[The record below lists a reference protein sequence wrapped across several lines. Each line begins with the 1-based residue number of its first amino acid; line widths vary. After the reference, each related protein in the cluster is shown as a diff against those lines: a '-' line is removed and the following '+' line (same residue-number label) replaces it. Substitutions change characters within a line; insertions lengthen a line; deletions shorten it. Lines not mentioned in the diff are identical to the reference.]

1 MKKNILVISFITIT
15 SVIICLAQSNDFH
28 IARDWGASIQSV
40 RLSIS
45 VTNNVIAV
53 GAEMPISAEIEN
65 SSSNIIYM
73 GESRPETDF
82 RATLTGGTGK
92 VYTLTPPDAVST
104 YNTLRP
110 LNRGASASWTIH
122 VGVNRYYA
130 PPGLIPTNK
139 NIEPGT
145 YTLNVARTFIE
156 KDRAYKLES
165 NSLKI
170 QIK

>member
-1 MKKNILVISFITIT
+1 LINDEKLLLNHPALAWGILNR
-15 SVIICLAQSNDFH
+15 SNPVPFVPT
-28 IARDWGASIQSV
+28 G
-40 RLSIS
+40 
-45 VTNNVIAV
+45 VTV

-65 SSSNIIYM
+65 SSSNIIYI

-82 RATLTGGTGK
+82 RATLTSGTGK

-110 LNRGASASWTIH
+110 LNPGASASWTIH

-130 PPGLIPTNK
+130 PPGLIPTDRD
-139 NIEPGT
+139 IESLT